1 VGKKITAT
9 VTAKK
14 AGFDDVVKTVETV
27 AATLG
32 FIASPPTPT
41 ISVTSGGTVKAGSTL
56 TAAPG
61 VAPAGATLKGYQWSR
76 ATTATGAYTPIAEAT
91 ASTYVLT
98 GADTAKFIKV
108 AAIWSKTDY
117 SDTPSALS
125 VATAAVAA
133 GTFTTTPV
141 PTIVVPAEGV
151 KVGQTLTADEGTWL
165 PSQDSFTYVWKIANT
180 NLLPTATTGWTVITG
195 ATNRTYDV
203 KPADADKFIM
213 VEVTGV
219 KAGYTSVKKPV
230 ASATVAV
237 ARLPFTTAPTPTI
250 SVSGDGVA
258 AVGKVLTAVA
268 GVWSPAA
275 ASPPTTVSPTT
286 LSYVWKRNGVAIA
299 GATGAAYTLV
309 LADLSQPITVTV
321 TGTLTGYVTTAKTS
335 EATAA
340 VIKGTFGTA
349 PTPTITLSAGATA
362 PFATKTITAAVGGT
376 WLPTQDSFTYQ
387 WAVGGVAVAAP
398 STTLTP
404 YVVKAA
410 DLGKKITM
418 TVTAK
423 KNGYDDLSRTSAET
437 APVTLGFIASPPTP
451 TISGTVKAGN
461 TLTAAPGT
469 APAGATLKGYQWSRA
484 TTATGAYTAIAE
496 ATASTYTLTGT
507 DTAKFIK
514 VAVIWSKTDYSDT
527 PSALSVAT
535 AAVAAGTFSATATP
549 TIEGTVRVDSVLT
562 ANEGSWALAPDSY
575 TYKWFISTSSTG
587 TYMAIANAIAKTYRV
602 TAGDLNKFLKVEI
615 TAVKTGYTTSI
626 AFRSAATT
634 AIG

>member
-1 VGKKITAT
+1 
-9 VTAKK
+9 
-14 AGFDDVVKTVETV
+14 
-27 AATLG
+27 
-32 FIASPPTPT
+32 
-41 ISVTSGGTVKAGSTL
+41 L

-61 VAPAGATLKGYQWSR
+61 AAPAGATLKGYQWSR
-76 ATTATGAYTPIAEAT
+76 ATTATGAYTNIKGAG

-98 GADTAKFIKV
+98 GTDTAKFIKV
-108 AAIWSKTDY
+108 AVIWSKTDY
-117 SDTPSALS
+117 SDTAALS
-125 VATAAVAA
+125 AATTTAVAV
-133 GTFTTTPV
+133 GTFTTAPV

-180 NLLPTATTGWTVITG
+180 NLLPTATTGWTVISG
-195 ATNRTYDV
+195 AVNRTYEV

-275 ASPPTTVSPTT
+275 ASPPTTASPTT
-286 LSYVWKRNGVAIA
+286 LSYVWKRGSTVV
-299 GATGAAYTLV
+299 GTTSTYTLV
-309 LADLSQPITVTV
+309 LADLNQPITVTV

-340 VIKGTFGTA
+340 VIKGTFGTT
-349 PTPTITLSAGATA
+349 PTPTITLSTGATA
-362 PFATKTITAAVGGT
+362 PFTTKTITATVGGT
-376 WLPTQDSFTYQ
+376 WAPLQDSFTYQ
-387 WAVGGVAVAAP
+387 WAVDGALVGTP
-398 STTLTP
+398 SATATS

-410 DLGKKITM
+410 DLGKKITV

-437 APVTLGFIASPPTP
+437 VPVTLGFIASPPTP
-451 TISGTVKAGN
+451 TISVTSGGTVKAGS

-484 TTATGAYTAIAE
+484 TTATGVYTPIAE

-514 VAVIWSKTDYSDT
+514 VAAIWSKADYSDT
-527 PSALSVAT
+527 SGLSAAT
-535 AAVAAGTFSATATP
+535 ATAVAAGTFSATATP
-549 TIEGTVRVDSVLT
+549 TIEGSASVDSVLT
-562 ANEGSWALAPDSY
+562 ANEGAWTPTPDSY

-587 TYMAIANAIAKTYRV
+587 TYTAIANAIAKTYRV